1 MSINTSEYPE
11 PGRRHPP
18 SLPTSVDDASSYALF
33 HKAGLASRGSHLF
46 TVNLQLKASRPL
58 ALRRIFEYNKS
69 GFLYPGLHMI
79 DILGLNKKYQAGD
92 DVNWER

>member
-1 MSINTSEYPE
+1 MDILLHFP
-11 PGRRHPP
+11 
-18 SLPTSVDDASSYALF
+18 LPLMAQAPMQYAIRPD
-33 HKAGLASRGSHLF
+33 LASRESHLF
-46 TVNLQLKASRPL
+46 TVNLQLKPSRPL
-58 ALRRIFEYNKS
+58 ALRRIFEYNKN

>member
-1 MSINTSEYPE
+1 MGILL
-11 PGRRHPP
+11 HF
-18 SLPTSVDDASSYALF
+18 SLPLMAQAPMQYALRP
-33 HKAGLASRGSHLF
+33 GLASRGSHLF
-46 TVNLQLKASRPL
+46 TINLQLKASCPL
-58 ALRRIFEYNKS
+58 ALKRIFEYNKS